1 MLMVWV
7 RDCVSQYIDMMQNEG
22 AVVELAID
30 YLYPLQVAKTSCTRE
45 VIRLPIAEVMDRKC
59 INSRNDLDEVKRL
72 GESQS

>member
-1 MLMVWV
+1 MML
-7 RDCVSQYIDMMQNEG
+7 NEG

-30 YLYPLQVAKTSCTRE
+30 YLYPLQVAKTTCTRE
-45 VIRLPIAEVMDRKC
+45 VIRLPIAEVMGRKC